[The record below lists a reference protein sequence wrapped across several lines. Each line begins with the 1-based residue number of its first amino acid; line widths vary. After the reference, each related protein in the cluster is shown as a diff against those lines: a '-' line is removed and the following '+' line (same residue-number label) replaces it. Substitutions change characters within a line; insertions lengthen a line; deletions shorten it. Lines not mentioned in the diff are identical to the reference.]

1 MPYYEYKC
9 SNECQEVIE
18 VKMGIKDAHPPHL
31 LKPCTC
37 PGQGYTYCEFR
48 RLVSRTGI
56 VLQGQGWAR
65 DGYT

>member
-9 SNECQEVIE
+9 TNECGRVDE
-18 VKMGIKDAHPPHL
+18 VKMGIKDVHPPFL
-31 LKPCTC
+31 MRRCECEGL
-37 PGQGYTYCEFR
+37 TYCEFKR
-48 RLVSRTGI
+48 IVSRGGF